1 MVVGVDSAVLDP
13 DNSLV
18 VVKGTFRAEELADH
32 VHKKLGKKA
41 VIMNQDPYPN
51 TEKANS
57 G

>member
-1 MVVGVDSAVLDP
+1 MAVGVDSAVLDP

-18 VVKGTFRAEELADH
+18 VVKGTFRAEELADQ

-51 TEKANS
+51 TEKADS